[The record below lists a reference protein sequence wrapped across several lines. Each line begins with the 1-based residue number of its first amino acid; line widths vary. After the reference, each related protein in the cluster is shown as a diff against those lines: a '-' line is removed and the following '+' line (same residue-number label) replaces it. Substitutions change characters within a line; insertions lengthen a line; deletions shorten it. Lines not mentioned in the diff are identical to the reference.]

1 VSKNSKEM
9 IISRGKK
16 GRQKMEMVIIQ
27 RPNRGIKNRKGEQA
41 IISKT
46 VHRKRS

>member
-1 VSKNSKEM
+1 MV
-9 IISRGKK
+9 ISRGKK
-16 GRQKMEMVIIQ
+16 MEMVVIQ

-46 VHRKRS
+46 VHRKK

>member
-9 IISRGKK
+9 VISRGKK
-16 GRQKMEMVIIQ
+16 MEMVVIQ

-46 VHRKRS
+46 VHRRR

>member
-1 VSKNSKEM
+1 MSKNSKEM
-9 IISRGKK
+9 VISRGKK
-16 GRQKMEMVIIQ
+16 MEMVVIQ

-46 VHRKRS
+46 VHRKK

>member
-1 VSKNSKEM
+1 MSKNSKEM
-9 IISRGKK
+9 VISRGKK
-16 GRQKMEMVIIQ
+16 MEMVVIQ

-46 VHRKRS
+46 VHRRR